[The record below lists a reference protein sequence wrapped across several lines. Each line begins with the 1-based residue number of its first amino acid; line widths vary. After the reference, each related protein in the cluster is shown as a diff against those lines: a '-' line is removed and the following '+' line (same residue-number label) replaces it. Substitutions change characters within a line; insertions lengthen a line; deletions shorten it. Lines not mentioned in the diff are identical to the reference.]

1 MTGENIVKPCL
12 RWAGGKNWLI
22 KYLPQI
28 IGDTAFDNYHEPF
41 LGGASVF
48 LSIKPSQQAFLSD
61 LNEDLIKTYIA
72 LRDSPYDIIKV
83 LCTYSG
89 KHGKIDPVGTDE
101 IDPVKTA

>member
-1 MTGENIVKPCL
+1 MRVLYMTGENIVKPCL

-28 IGDTAFDNYHEPF
+28 MRDITFDNYHEPF

-61 LNEDLIKTYIA
+61 LNEDLYKNIHCFKRLPI
-72 LRDSPYDIIKV
+72 
-83 LCTYSG
+83 
-89 KHGKIDPVGTDE
+89 
-101 IDPVKTA
+101 